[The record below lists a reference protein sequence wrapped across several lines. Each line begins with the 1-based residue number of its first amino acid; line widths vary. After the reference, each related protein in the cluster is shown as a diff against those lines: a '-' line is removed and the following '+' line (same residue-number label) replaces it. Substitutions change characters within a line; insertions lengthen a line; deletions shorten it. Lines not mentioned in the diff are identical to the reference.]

1 MHPVDLE
8 LGCFSCSYF
17 ENMKAAPVPPG
28 PSRFLEV
35 PLGPSS
41 WAAGLSSSNFRTQ
54 PRRLAT
60 RHRRG
65 HMGHLGAG
73 GPGAWVKLRAG
84 RKAGEQ
90 QQVLQRR
97 FHGRHAKN
105 SDLLGP
111 TTSNDESRVS
121 NVSWYNVLICACVC
135 VLYIQLSV
143 PLIYMLHELHRNGTW
158 NESQFQQFC
167 ASRMK
172 EPWMVA
178 KWPWTTWQRRDQK
191 AVAAGS
197 DIGAP
202 THTRLQKSAQNFD
215 TKSWK
220 DHYINCWMLTD
231 RRTIVDSPS
240 KASKFSRTDVACHNT
255 TGFVKNRKP
264 QPRETLLPGPLSTNK
279 NMTFPGYLGY
289 RSRKHAGTQQF
300 VSK

>member
-135 VLYIQLSV
+135 VCTVHTAIGSIDIHVTWTSQKWNMKRKPIPAVLCFADERTLDGRKMTLNNMAEEGSKSSGCWIW
-143 PLIYMLHELHRNGTW
+143 HRC
-158 NESQFQQFC
+158 SHPH
-167 ASRMK
+167 K
-172 EPWMVA
+172 VA
-178 KWPWTTWQRRDQK
+178 KECPKLWHKKLERSLHQLLDVDWQ
-191 AVAAGS
+191 
-197 DIGAP
+197 
-202 THTRLQKSAQNFD
+202 
-215 TKSWK
+215 K
-220 DHYINCWMLTD
+220 DYCW
-231 RRTIVDSPS
+231 
-240 KASKFSRTDVACHNT
+240 
-255 TGFVKNRKP
+255 
-264 QPRETLLPGPLSTNK
+264 
-279 NMTFPGYLGY
+279 
-289 RSRKHAGTQQF
+289 
-300 VSK
+300 